1 MSDKLIQYSD
11 ALRDFVKIHEQIMAK
26 KQKDILE
33 GKYINVFTLWNEFTG
48 ITEPIHSRILQFIL
62 SPHTMHGQENRFINL
77 LLKRINV
84 NYGENDEWISTA
96 ETGRVVGE
104 IAGEY
109 INASSPI
116 ICMGKEIMN
125 LVK

>member
-62 SPHTMHGQENRFINL
+62 SPHTARAGKSVYQ
-77 LLKRINV
+77 
-84 NYGENDEWISTA
+84 SAA
-96 ETGRVVGE
+96 ETNKR
-104 IAGEY
+104 
-109 INASSPI
+109 
-116 ICMGKEIMN
+116 
-125 LVK
+125 